1 MECRALGIVLFKI
14 KYNFYHI
21 HADFKKSAF
30 KKIGFIN
37 MKSSLFVKNK
47 LLN

>member
-21 HADFKKSAF
+21 SSFKKSAF